1 MLMHAYCAWFIFAV
15 HASCILSM
23 HIVHKPYLVCS
34 AHTCCTMAR
43 ANLFQPIKGFHFLR
57 LYPIKWA
64 IYEDRCLYI
73 GINVKAR
80 FSNQTP
86 TSTPLA
92 ISLVYPLIVT
102 LLWCFNTV
110 LYLWS
115 RFIYYLVL
123 LCYIIYIQ
131 SKSYVNVYITLKDI
145 LLKSHEIMLIFA
157 NLNLIGYINIVMI
170 CHLPHA

>member
-1 MLMHAYCAWFIFAV
+1 
-15 HASCILSM
+15 
-23 HIVHKPYLVCS
+23 
-34 AHTCCTMAR
+34 MALW
-43 ANLFQPIKGFHFLR
+43 NLFQPIKGFHFLR
-57 LYPIKWA
+57 LYRIKWA
-64 IYEDRCLYI
+64 ICEYRCLYI

-80 FSNQTP
+80 FPSQAP

-92 ISLVYPLIVT
+92 TISLVYPLIVT

-131 SKSYVNVYITLKDI
+131 YKSYVNVYITLKEI
-145 LLKSHEIMLIFA
+145 LLISHEIMLISV
-157 NLNLIGYINIVMI
+157 NWQLIGYRNIAMI
-170 CHLPHA
+170 CHLPHAS

>member
-1 MLMHAYCAWFIFAV
+1 MT
-15 HASCILSM
+15 
-23 HIVHKPYLVCS
+23 VHKWQLTRCYYTFLRFK
-34 AHTCCTMAR
+34 AR
-43 ANLFQPIKGFHFLR
+43 WHGANLFQPIKGFHFLR

-64 IYEDRCLYI
+64 ICEDRCLYI

-80 FSNQTP
+80 FSTQPRPQHTYA
-86 TSTPLA
+86 T
-92 ISLVYPLIVT
+92 ISLVYSLIVT

-115 RFIYYLVL
+115 RFIYYLVS
-123 LCYIIYIQ
+123 LCYIIYIH

-145 LLKSHEIMLIFA
+145 LLKSHQIMLIFA
-157 NLNLIGYINIVMI
+157 NLHLIGYINIVMI